1 VSGTCIKNGGLQ
13 NTSLGYTAGTEGIQ
27 EEAGTAKKK
36 LDGQLYIV
44 RWDMKDMGTT
54 WDEAEELA
62 TNRAEWHQRVAQYIH
77 LDAGWT
83 KVQNTGLPINFS
95 LVANSYVEGG
105 TP

>member
-44 RWDMKDMGTT
+44 R
-54 WDEAEELA
+54 
-62 TNRAEWHQRVAQYIH
+62 
-77 LDAGWT
+77 
-83 KVQNTGLPINFS
+83 
-95 LVANSYVEGG
+95 
-105 TP
+105 